1 MTEAM
6 RTASASRLKGDP
18 ASASTA
24 DVLAA
29 QRSAVAAADR
39 FGDTSGLAFG
49 PIFGMHPLPSSI
61 EDALRLTAPDVELL
75 IGFAKDDAAP
85 FVAMNPQ
92 MSRLQK
98 LGPFGK
104 VVARRVTRHVTAK
117 LFGDQSKPL
126 AACGERLA
134 GRRPRTDSTGDPTV
148 LRSEPATA
156 STCRSCSAA
165 TGVMPRCSQGGPC
178 QKALPRTY
186 DTHGQA
192 SPDQEWTPF
201 TPRRCAS
208 LLQAGLPHEV
218 RAALVPSRMLSRRV
232 TATMRTA
239 ACFGLPLRRPH

>member
-104 VVARRVTRHVTAK
+104 VVARRMTRHVTAK
-117 LFGDQSKPL
+117 LFGDPVEAVARLWREAGGK
-126 AACGERLA
+126 AATYRFDWRPDGAPFGACHCIDLPFLFSGDWSDAPMLA
-134 GRRPRTDSTGDPTV
+134 GRSVP
-148 LRSEPATA
+148 
-156 STCRSCSAA
+156 
-165 TGVMPRCSQGGPC
+165 
-178 QKALPRTY
+178 
-186 DTHGQA
+186 
-192 SPDQEWTPF
+192 
-201 TPRRCAS
+201 AS
-208 LLQAGLPHEV
+208 LAAYLRHTWAGFA
-218 RAALVPSRMLSRRV
+218 RSGMDALHTS
-232 TATMRTA
+232 T
-239 ACFGLPLRRPH
+239 LRFSSASGVAP